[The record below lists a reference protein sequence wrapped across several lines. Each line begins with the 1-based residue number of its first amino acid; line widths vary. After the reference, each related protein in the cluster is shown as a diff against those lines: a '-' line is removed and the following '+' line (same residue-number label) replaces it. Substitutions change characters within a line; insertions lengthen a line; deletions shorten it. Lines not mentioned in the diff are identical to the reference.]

1 MTSPADE
8 APINAPRDKQFL
20 VTRKDVLLPAGLPPC
35 SWTMCSTSWRRT
47 RPSK

>member
-1 MTSPADE
+1 MTSPAGE

-20 VTRKDVLLPAGLPPC
+20 VTRKDVLLPQALPRC
-35 SWTMCSTSWRRT
+35 SSTMCSTNWRRT